1 MSKDSLVVRGSDTCQ
16 GFLKTENKQRTLY
29 LKA

>member
-1 MSKDSLVVRGSDTCQ
+1 MSKDSPVMRGSDTGQ
-16 GFLKTENKQRTLY
+16 GFLKTENKKRTLY